1 MEPRAVAFRPNDG
14 GKTWRKVLF
23 INERTGVLS
32 LAMNPSD
39 PNEIYAGAWRA
50 ERKPWTIIS
59 GGPPSECGIYKSADG
74 GETGKHLDNGL
85 PRGLIGKIDVDISVA
100 DPKRIYAILE
110 ASDGAGGV
118 YRSDD
123 AGPKP

>member
-1 MEPRAVAFRPNDG
+1 
-14 GKTWRKVLF
+14 
-23 INERTGVLS
+23 
-32 LAMNPSD
+32 
-39 PNEIYAGAWRA
+39 
-50 ERKPWTIIS
+50 
-59 GGPPSECGIYKSADG
+59 
-74 GETGKHLDNGL
+74 
-85 PRGLIGKIDVDISVA
+85 LIGKIDVDISVA